1 MARDHRRLK
10 AFQLAD
16 RLVIAVYRATREFPD
31 EERFGLTSQM
41 RRAAVS
47 AAGNIVEGAAREGE
61 ADFLRFLD
69 IALASLREL
78 GYYVDLS
85 ARLGYLSSSEA
96 AQLHSGYDE
105 AARVLQGLIRSI
117 RGAGHAP

>member
-1 MARDHRRLK
+1 MARDHRKLK

-16 RLVIAVYRATREFPD
+16 ALVIAVYRATRAFPD

-47 AAGNIVEGAAREGE
+47 AAANIVEGAARETE

-85 ARLGYLSSSEA
+85 GRLRYLSDAEA
-96 AQLHSGYDE
+96 AQLRSKYDE
-105 AARVLQGLIRSI
+105 AARVLQGLIRSL
-117 RGAGHAP
+117 RGVGHAP